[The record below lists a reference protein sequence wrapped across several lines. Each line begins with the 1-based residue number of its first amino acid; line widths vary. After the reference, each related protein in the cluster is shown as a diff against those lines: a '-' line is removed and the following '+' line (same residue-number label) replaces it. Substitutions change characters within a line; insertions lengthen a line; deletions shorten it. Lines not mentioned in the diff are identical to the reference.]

1 MRSTRNLLLCSA
13 LLLVTGALALAADN
27 TRGAV
32 EQSGGN
38 VVPQNPSLPKLHLT
52 DAQRE
57 QIRQTLLTRHTEVE
71 FRLKATKSAKDFTPK
86 IGAALPK
93 GVKPDGL
100 PSELTQQI
108 PELADY
114 GYSKMKDQI
123 LLVNAMTGKIVDI
136 IPETQPQT
144 SGQK

>member
-1 MRSTRNLLLCSA
+1 MNFTRNLLCSV
-13 LLLVTGALALAADN
+13 LVLAMTALAPAADN

-38 VVPQNPSLPKLHLT
+38 VVPQDPTPPKLHLN

-57 QIRQTLLTRHTEVE
+57 QIRQALLSKHTEIE
-71 FRLKATKSAKDFTPK
+71 FQLPETKPAKDFAPK
-86 IGAALPK
+86 NGAKLPEA
-93 GVKPDGL
+93 VKPDGL

-114 GYSKMKDQI
+114 GYSRMKDQI
-123 LLVNAMTGKIVDI
+123 LLVNTMTGEIVEI
-136 IPETQPQT
+136 IPETQPET
-144 SGQK
+144 TGQK